1 MSDENSKN
9 KMAENKNQGETYSS
23 VTQKTFVIESVLSD
37 VKPVFIQETDLFGY
51 TRPNKDQFLTHIE
64 LYKIIDANV
73 CLGSHIKGL
82 QRVKGLWRIYLDN
95 DSERESMVTSGLVIR
110 DKLVN
115 VYTRNPRI
123 IVHENPNHL
132 KVRVKNVPCSAD
144 DGQIERTLEYYGC
157 VVYKSYRERLRVDGM
172 LTNCQTGDRI
182 VMCDQVSKPLPRT
195 MLVGK
200 YIATVLHAGQNTDGQ
215 KLVCN
220 KCLQTGHKLM
230 QCPNDWVCRQCKK
243 PGHKQADCTDDLS
256 SNHEDATNEQ
266 SDAND
271 ADTEDNEAPQ
281 SQSILQPLTSMAS
294 FSKNLDQGNKSPA
307 KKSGDNV
314 KDLPDP
320 VGDRSRNRRG
330 RNNKNKKN
338 DKPEGNIEQYFNGQ
352 SSENTDTPK
361 VKNTGKRNATTPTE
375 DKHKEAGLI
384 QKTKT

>member
-1 MSDENSKN
+1 MKTRTSNIEFSK
-9 KMAENKNQGETYSS
+9 T
-23 VTQKTFVIESVLSD
+23 
-37 VKPVFIQETDLFGY
+37 
-51 TRPNKDQFLTHIE
+51 KDKQ
-64 LYKIIDANV
+64 A
-73 CLGSHIKGL
+73 
-82 QRVKGLWRIYLDN
+82 Q
-95 DSERESMVTSGLVIR
+95 
-110 DKLVN
+110 
-115 VYTRNPRI
+115 
-123 IVHENPNHL
+123 
-132 KVRVKNVPCSAD
+132 
-144 DGQIERTLEYYGC
+144 
-157 VVYKSYRERLRVDGM
+157 
-172 LTNCQTGDRI
+172 
-182 VMCDQVSKPLPRT
+182 LP
-195 MLVGK
+195 
-200 YIATVLHAGQNTDGQ
+200 IATIFDVRLILQKQITTDGNNITGSCTSEDGDVLINYHSFKGPNFGFDIALIDETTVAFSSGASMNKIGQNTDGQ

-294 FSKNLDQGNKSPA
+294 FSINLDQGNKSPA

-352 SSENTDTPK
+352 ASENTDTPK

>member
-1 MSDENSKN
+1 
-9 KMAENKNQGETYSS
+9 
-23 VTQKTFVIESVLSD
+23 
-37 VKPVFIQETDLFGY
+37 
-51 TRPNKDQFLTHIE
+51 
-64 LYKIIDANV
+64 
-73 CLGSHIKGL
+73 
-82 QRVKGLWRIYLDN
+82 
-95 DSERESMVTSGLVIR
+95 
-110 DKLVN
+110 
-115 VYTRNPRI
+115 
-123 IVHENPNHL
+123 
-132 KVRVKNVPCSAD
+132 
-144 DGQIERTLEYYGC
+144 
-157 VVYKSYRERLRVDGM
+157 M

-182 VMCDQVSKPLPRT
+182 VLCDQVSKPLPRT

-215 KLVCN
+215 NVLT
-220 KCLQTGHKLM
+220 TGSVD
-230 QCPNDWVCRQCKK
+230 NAKK

-294 FSKNLDQGNKSPA
+294 FSINLDQGNKSPA

-352 SSENTDTPK
+352 ASENTDTPK

>member
-1 MSDENSKN
+1 
-9 KMAENKNQGETYSS
+9 
-23 VTQKTFVIESVLSD
+23 
-37 VKPVFIQETDLFGY
+37 
-51 TRPNKDQFLTHIE
+51 
-64 LYKIIDANV
+64 
-73 CLGSHIKGL
+73 
-82 QRVKGLWRIYLDN
+82 
-95 DSERESMVTSGLVIR
+95 
-110 DKLVN
+110 
-115 VYTRNPRI
+115 
-123 IVHENPNHL
+123 
-132 KVRVKNVPCSAD
+132 
-144 DGQIERTLEYYGC
+144 
-157 VVYKSYRERLRVDGM
+157 
-172 LTNCQTGDRI
+172 
-182 VMCDQVSKPLPRT
+182 
-195 MLVGK
+195 
-200 YIATVLHAGQNTDGQ
+200 
-215 KLVCN
+215 
-220 KCLQTGHKLM
+220 M
-230 QCPNDWVCRQCKK
+230 QK